1 MMEKDEK
8 LKVVPSL
15 HLLGNALVKQGRFRE
30 AAEKYQEAV
39 VLLRTVQSRVK
50 AKQNDMEVIRGLRRN
65 Q

>member
-50 AKQNDMEVIRGLRRN
+50 EKQN
-65 Q
+65 

>member
-8 LKVVPSL
+8 LKFVPSL

-50 AKQNDMEVIRGLRRN
+50 SKQNDMEVIRGLWRN

>member
-8 LKVVPSL
+8 LKAVPSL

>member
-39 VLLRTVQSRVK
+39 VMLRTVQSRVK

>member
-50 AKQNDMEVIRGLRRN
+50 EKLNDIEVIRGLR
-65 Q
+65 

>member
-30 AAEKYQEAV
+30 AAVKYQEAV

-50 AKQNDMEVIRGLRRN
+50 EK
-65 Q
+65 